1 MSGDILEAKQ
11 RLPLPALMGLL
22 GFGEQ
27 AKKSARCP
35 FHDDKHNSFSIWQSD
50 GVWFWKCHAG
60 CGSGDEITF
69 LEKHKGIMRGDAIKL
84 FVEMAGVTRM
94 FRNTSKPFDW
104 QQCVSA
110 LKRGNLVTIGN
121 QRWFSRAFCEWFHE
135 NKFIGRFRGDYAF
148 PVKNNGA
155 IVGGH
160 YRVGEDWR
168 YYPHGIKT
176 APFIIGDLAKAK
188 QIHCGESPWDM
199 AALADR
205 TDWYKSENVAFIA
218 TRGAGNAKLVK
229 GLIPQPTSVCAW
241 PQNDQPG
248 EKWLT
253 ELCAVC
259 AADGVKVAQARVPT
273 DFKDVNDWTKAGASP
288 EAIYEAFWRNELL
301 KPKPVPIAPTSKS
314 AKPSAAKAKL
324 QGREVILPTVEPG
337 PETVNGPEVLCQS
350 KASPR
355 PLRVEAPETPMD
367 FKPWQE
373 VISANFPAYAR
384 PAEIC
389 ASVIVQ
395 LLLNDV
401 SNPFALAL
409 VDVPSSGKT
418 ITLNFFDV
426 PHLAYTTDN
435 FTPASFVSHAS
446 NVKREELA
454 NVDMLP
460 RIRFRTLIVRDLAP
474 IFGVKEDEL
483 LKTIGILTR
492 ALDGEGLETDS
503 GVHGKR
509 GYKGDWLFMLL
520 AGTTPIPPRVFKVM
534 GTLGSRLFFLALH
547 SNTKSYD
554 ELIAQNR
561 GTARREKEGICR
573 KATDSILRTLWAANP
588 SGVNWNKDGDSEDC
602 LRVIARCAE
611 LLAALRGTIQ
621 MWQSEHDGSVS
632 HSVPIIEQPDR
643 INCLLYNLARGH
655 ALLCGRIQLATADLA
670 PVLEVTFDSAPTIR
684 SKVFRSLLEQN
695 GTLKTGH
702 VEKLLRC
709 SKPTALKEMEALAVL
724 GVAEKTEAEPEY
736 GRPEHELRLAEKFQ
750 WSTTDECNGFRWL
763 EKQAEGGNS

>member
-1 MSGDILEAKQ
+1 MTMLATE
-11 RLPLPALMGLL
+11 
-22 GFGEQ
+22 
-27 AKKSARCP
+27 
-35 FHDDKHNSFSIWQSD
+35 
-50 GVWFWKCHAG
+50 WKETAH
-60 CGSGDEITF
+60 
-69 LEKHKGIMRGDAIKL
+69 
-84 FVEMAGVTRM
+84 
-94 FRNTSKPFDW
+94 
-104 QQCVSA
+104 
-110 LKRGNLVTIGN
+110 
-121 QRWFSRAFCEWFHE
+121 
-135 NKFIGRFRGDYAF
+135 
-148 PVKNNGA
+148 PV
-155 IVGGH
+155 
-160 YRVGEDWR
+160 
-168 YYPHGIKT
+168 
-176 APFIIGDLAKAK
+176 
-188 QIHCGESPWDM
+188 Q
-199 AALADR
+199 
-205 TDWYKSENVAFIA
+205 
-218 TRGAGNAKLVK
+218 
-229 GLIPQPTSVCAW
+229 
-241 PQNDQPG
+241 
-248 EKWLT
+248 
-253 ELCAVC
+253 
-259 AADGVKVAQARVPT
+259 
-273 DFKDVNDWTKAGASP
+273 
-288 EAIYEAFWRNELL
+288 
-301 KPKPVPIAPTSKS
+301 
-314 AKPSAAKAKL
+314 PSAVSPK
-324 QGREVILPTVEPG
+324 TG
-337 PETVNGPEVLCQS
+337 PC
-350 KASPR
+350 R
-355 PLRVEAPETPMD
+355 PLRIEAPETPMD
-367 FKPWQE
+367 FKQWQA

-401 SNPFALAL
+401 ANPFALAL

-426 PHLAYTTDN
+426 PDLAYTTDN

-460 RIRFRTLIVRDLAP
+460 RIRYRTLIVRDLAP

-547 SNTKSYD
+547 SNAKSHD

-561 GTARREKEGICR
+561 GTARREKERICR
-573 KATDSILRTLWAANP
+573 EATDSFLRTLWTKNP
-588 SGVNWNKDGDSEDC
+588 GGVEWDKDGDPDDC

-632 HSVPIIEQPDR
+632 HSVPVIEQPDR

-655 ALLCGRIQLATADLA
+655 ALLCGRTQLAAADLA

-695 GTLKTGH
+695 GTLKTSQ

-724 GVAEKTEAEPEY
+724 GVADKTDGDAEY

-750 WSTTDECNGFRWL
+750 WFATDECKGLRWP
-763 EKQAEGGNS
+763 